1 MNKKV
6 FYSSEILEFK
16 INGKWVIGSLKDID
30 TSKNKFIL
38 SLDKE
43 DTNKNSFE
51 SQGPFLMINDLNIK
65 SALNNASEN
74 YSKNQKIEFY
84 DDATKGWVEG
94 NIKANN
100 NDFYIITYNNKN
112 SFNNSKI
119 LYKENIRTVTKN
131 EDIIKLNIEL
141 VNNYSLRNFE
151 LLSNPLKYAKKFIK
165 QLIDLLG
172 QDISFVFLNDNLDL
186 FIFRGNNKETTQ
198 SEIINGLIGV
208 AFKHFEE
215 IDKINKKL
223 FK

>member
-141 VNNYSLRNFE
+141 VNSYSLRNFE

-186 FIFRGNNKETTQ
+186 FIFRGSNKETTQ